1 MSAII
6 YPPPIDQF
14 LSLGEPGHQNWRDY
28 VSMGIGNE
36 HIPELIRMA
45 GDDGLNDADG
55 TSPLVWAPLHA
66 WRALAQLRAE
76 QAIDPLLGLLQ
87 RVDDQDDDW
96 VNEDMPQVFA
106 RIGPAVVDP
115 LAAYLGDPAHGLYAR
130 VCAAMSLC
138 ETGRRTAGVRRAC
151 VATVT
156 NQLER
161 FAENVPTLNGFL
173 VSALVDL
180 GAKESARVIQSAFK
194 ARRVVTGVR
203 GDWVDVREALGV

>member
-6 YPPPIDQF
+6 YPPPVDQF

-36 HIPELIRMA
+36 HIPELIRMV
-45 GDDGLNDADG
+45 GDGDLNDADG
-55 TSPLVWAPLHA
+55 ASPLVWAPLHA

-76 QAIDPLLGLLQ
+76 QAIAPLLGLLQ
-87 RVDDQDDDW
+87 RIDDQDDDW
-96 VNEDMPQVFA
+96 MSEDMPEVFA
-106 RIGPAVVDP
+106 RIGPAAIEP

-130 VCAAMSLC
+130 ICAAFSLS
-138 ETGRRTAGVRRAC
+138 EIGQQVVGSRQAC
-151 VATVT
+151 VAAVT

-161 FAENVPTLNGFL
+161 FAENDPTMNGFL

-180 GAKESARVIQSAFK
+180 RAKESARVIQSAFK
-194 ARRVVTGVR
+194 ARQVDTDIG
-203 GDWVDVREALGV
+203 GDWADVREELGV